1 MVLIFVKN
9 TILQAI
15 FEIATKF
22 NIYWRKLMWNCET
35 GGRNSPATLRKI
47 TNIWSGW
54 IFLRIFFPVRK
65 RTGSHFF
72 VFMLLNWIQRLDYQ
86 GDFEINI
93 SAIKNSLKKIYIFF
107 FLQMWNYFQF
117 HETSLQFHFQF
128 HFFDD
133 IFCRQNTSFWAVFW
147 KKWGFIILAS
157 FIHETTTSFIFGGK
171 KTENIQ
177 TVSCSF
183 TWNWPQKKWGFY
195 LKPIG

>member
-1 MVLIFVKN
+1 MVLIFIKN

-93 SAIKNSLKKIYIFF
+93 SAIKNSLKKKYIYFF
-107 FLQMWNYFQF
+107 FTNVKLFSVSWNQFTVSFSVSLFWRYFLSSKHGF
-117 HETSLQFHFQF
+117 LGCFLKKMRFQ
-128 HFFDD
+128 
-133 IFCRQNTSFWAVFW
+133 IE
-147 KKWGFIILAS
+147 KI
-157 FIHETTTSFIFGGK
+157 ETTVKPLWFHK
-171 KTENIQ
+171 
-177 TVSCSF
+177 
-183 TWNWPQKKWGFY
+183 NWPLTKI
-195 LKPIG
+195 LLIIVI

>member
-93 SAIKNSLKKIYIFF
+93 SAIKNSLKKKYIYFF
-107 FLQMWNYFQF
+107 FTNVKLFSVSWNQF
-117 HETSLQFHFQF
+117 AVSFSVSP
-128 HFFDD
+128 FDD
-133 IFCRQNTSFWAVFW
+133 IFCRQNTGCWAVFW
-147 KKWGFIILAS
+147 KKWGFTLTK
-157 FIHETTTSFIFGGK
+157 FNE
-171 KTENIQ
+171 
-177 TVSCSF
+177 VS
-183 TWNWPQKKWGFY
+183 
-195 LKPIG
+195 

>member
-93 SAIKNSLKKIYIFF
+93 SAIKNSLKKKYIFF

-147 KKWGFIILAS
+147 KKWGFIFGSCDFWKSGRANVSAS
-157 FIHETTTSFIFGGK
+157 K
-171 KTENIQ
+171 KNIQ
-177 TVSCSF
+177 NHYS
-183 TWNWPQKKWGFY
+183 
-195 LKPIG
+195 LR